1 MITFHNPGFLD
12 LNALRL
18 MGVSAKEND
27 NPIGFFGTGLKYAVA
42 TLLRTGHSITI
53 EIGGIGY
60 PIDVQPTEFRGKS
73 LEIVTLAGEPLGI
86 TTDLGRNWTPMMAFR
101 ELHSNALD
109 EGGSSTSGLITADTC
124 IRVSG
129 DGIEEAYR
137 NRDQMFLNRKD
148 EPLFSDSR
156 IEIYSGRGH
165 SVFYRGVCVM
175 EAPEPLAFTYNLLEE
190 QVLTED
196 RTASSPTSFYS
207 AMIEGLVHSDDPDLF
222 TILGGRCIETKVH
235 AYYYPTFGPQFL
247 EWGKTQLNNHHL
259 PERLKQILRKHFP
272 EVPEELHL
280 TSQYEATIAAA
291 IAFCNTRLNADM
303 ERSDFLFVRSLG
315 ANIMGEC
322 PASGPMKIAEQ
333 AIMNG
338 RNYLAATLYEEWV
351 HRTYGHEDESRGLQQ
366 FLFDR
371 LISLAEQL

>member
-18 MGVSAKEND
+18 MGISAKTNE
-27 NPIGFFGTGLKYAVA
+27 NPIGFFGTGLKYAIA

-53 EIGGIGY
+53 EIGGTAY
-60 PIDVQPTEFRGKS
+60 PIDVQPTEFRGKH

-109 EGGSSTSGLITADTC
+109 EGGGSTSGSITADTC

-156 IEIYSGRGH
+156 IEIYSGRGYDI
-165 SVFYRGVCVM
+165 FYRGVCVM

-190 QVLTED
+190 QALTED
-196 RTASSPTSFYS
+196 RTAASPASVY
-207 AMIEGLVHSDDPDLF
+207 AALIEGLIHSDNPDLF
-222 TILGGRCIETKVH
+222 TILGSRCMETKAL
-235 AYYYPTFGPQFL
+235 AYYYPTFGPRFL
-247 EWGKTQLNNHHL
+247 EWSKTQLNNAHL
-259 PERLKQILRKHFP
+259 PERLKQMLRKHFP
-272 EVPEELHL
+272 EDVQSIPL
-280 TSQYEATIAAA
+280 TRHYEATIAAA
-291 IAFCNTRLNADM
+291 IAFCNSRLGTDM
-303 ERSDFLFVRSLG
+303 QQSDFIFVRSLG
-315 ANIMGEC
+315 AGVMGEC

-351 HRTYGHEDESRGLQQ
+351 HRTYGHNDESRGLQQ

-371 LISLAEQL
+371 LVSLAEQL